1 MQNQYQKKYQ
11 CWDISIKKKLDNVN
25 PCQSWIAASLCEK
38 VSSGS
43 SGLRSVGLCCHILSI
58 GRSFFCSKQIIFFQ
72 KIGTCSDISDH
83 FWLKS
88 SGITKCSVQTV
99 LNHTSHEILKGAAR
113 RNRRTRRTA
122 IVAGLP
128 SPCGSS
134 WSPAPRDG
142 FLKVLG
148 LGDDKRNKCICYM
161 LFYSNICAHIRSYHA
176 IPYTCVYIYIIVFS
190 CKCTSTY
197 MCIYIFL
204 LYYLYIYINLVC
216 CLVLSCLVLPWFML

>member
-1 MQNQYQKKYQ
+1 MYCNPFMNHQVKHHGIWTTRLHIFFNPCRINIRKNINVEILASKKN
-11 CWDISIKKKLDNVN
+11 WIMSIHVN
-25 PCQSWIAASLCEK
+25 PGLLLAFVKRWALAALG
-38 VSSGS
+38 SGR
-43 SGLRSVGLCCHILSI
+43 LDCVCHILSI

-176 IPYTCVYIYIIVFS
+176 IPYTCVYIYYSV
-190 CKCTSTY
+190 
-197 MCIYIFL
+197 
-204 LYYLYIYINLVC
+204 
-216 CLVLSCLVLPWFML
+216 